1 MTKFTDWLIQPNN
14 EHMPDLKIGV
24 ISNVWIKLMK
34 FNKTGDYIPGHKHTF
49 NHASILSAGS
59 VEVEVDSN
67 KTTFIAPAII
77 YIEKDKQHK
86 ITALEPNSVVSCIH
100 GLRDADKTD
109 DLITEDMVPKG
120 ANPSLIFRDAELN
133 LAGLIKE

>member
-1 MTKFTDWLIQPNN
+1 MTEFTDWLIQPNN

-59 VEVEVDSN
+59 VEVEVDNN

-77 YIEKDKQHK
+77 YIEKNKQHK
-86 ITALEPNSVVSCIH
+86 ITALKPNTVVSCIH

-109 DLITEDMVPKG
+109 DLISEDMIPNG
-120 ANPSLIFRDAELN
+120 INPTQIFKDPEFN